1 MQLSSEQAAATAI
14 DDNLIV
20 NAGAGSGK
28 TTVITARYLRL
39 LEEGGLSPEQIV
51 AITFTRKAAREMRE
65 RIDRSLARLSED
77 DMRWKEARDQLIS
90 APISTIH
97 AFYARI
103 LKAFPVEA
111 QIDPSFRV
119 LDELEADIML
129 NEALAKVIAGALAE
143 NCPQLATFCQILGAQ
158 ALEEEGSLV
167 QQLRDIYQV
176 LLNRGIPVEKASLS
190 AIYSQQ
196 PDWKLCRDNFLRII
210 AGEERVA
217 AELGER
223 DTGDQISIRKALV
236 QAGQILAGVTN
247 SQDLVHLYSN
257 LAPLTQLKGGRL
269 KAQKEFVNPAV
280 GQLRQLLTG
289 ALAPVLGEAALS
301 LLNRLDG
308 IFREIKARAGG
319 LDYSDLQLAVWRLLE
334 NNPAVVSRL
343 RHRYKTYMIDE
354 FQDTDRLQ
362 HRIIRILVEEG
373 GIIPPG
379 RLYVV
384 GDEKQSI
391 YRFRGAEVRVFDDVR
406 TRIAGANPKLER
418 QITCNYRS
426 KKPLI
431 DLVNALF
438 SHLLETRPIKY
449 INLSA
454 HRRGVEPCAELIACS
469 AEPDIS
475 IQEAEAKAMADRIQ
489 AMVLGGQELTVDDQ
503 DRPRPVRYGDIAILI
518 KGRTHLRDYE
528 HHLRVAGIP
537 YIIVGG
543 VGFYQEQEILDIVNL
558 LRVVNNLRDELALVS
573 VLRSPLF
580 ALDDD
585 SLFFLSN
592 AKRAHGGSLLDHGGA
607 LDHGQARRLERAR
620 QIISRLREEKGR
632 MELPDLL
639 NYALDLTMFRE
650 LSLTSFSG
658 PQRYANLEKLVAL
671 AEGYTVSGH
680 TLTGFLNWLDFAATR
695 DEAAAQID
703 SDESDAVRIMTVH
716 ASKGLEFPVVFL
728 PVCSSR
734 LTVFSGSMLID
745 DHGSLIFRYP
755 WTCQAWEQ
763 AREWEKERE
772 LEEYIRLLYVAITRA
787 RDWLVAFVRE
797 PEQREESFNNW
808 LQEFATRAPEHFAP
822 VPSNPV
828 LPRRLVMPNS
838 LPDSASVPQWQPEH
852 IFTGLVPVGSGK
864 RTFRYYSISQ
874 FMLWKHDRDE
884 FDRCYLS
891 RWVDASDPRL
901 REHQAV
907 DWQHEPGGT
916 KFGTLLHRALKL
928 MDSNTNIDAL
938 LKDLIIR
945 DFPDANQ
952 GLKDR
957 VISSAKNLLE
967 HYHLESGPPGDYLTT
982 ISEQEFYF
990 RAGNALF
997 HGLIDRVLLAEGSVT
1012 VIDYKSNTIPEQ
1024 GIAPIVDAYTPQL
1037 RFYAMAAAAIFKRPA
1052 RAYLQMLRL
1061 PPGQQMVEIPVL
1073 DLQELVKELEQFV
1086 DYCEN
1091 AR

>member
-1 MQLSSEQAAATAI
+1 MQLSSEQVAATAI

-28 TTVITARYLRL
+28 TTVLTARYLRL

-65 RIDRSLARLSED
+65 RIDKSLARLSEG
-77 DMRWKEARDQLIS
+77 DMRWTEARGQLIS

-143 NCPQLATFCQILGAQ
+143 NCSHLATFSQILGAQ

-167 QQLRDIYQV
+167 QQLRDIY
-176 LLNRGIPVEKASLS
+176 LTMLNRGIPIEDASLS
-190 AIYSQQ
+190 AIYSEQ

-210 AGEERVA
+210 AEEERVA
-217 AELGER
+217 AELGAR
-223 DTGDQISIRKALV
+223 DTADQIGNRKALV
-236 QAGQILAGVTN
+236 QAGQILAEAAN
-247 SQDLVHLYSN
+247 PQDFVHIYSN

-269 KAQKEFVNPAV
+269 KAQKEFVNSAV

-289 ALAPVLGEAALS
+289 ALASVLGEAVLS

-362 HRIIRILVEEG
+362 HRIVRILVEEG
-373 GIIPPG
+373 GIIPPR

-406 TRIAGANPKLER
+406 TKIAGANPQLER

-438 SHLLETRPIKY
+438 SHLMETGPIKY
-449 INLSA
+449 LNLSA
-454 HRRGVEPCAELIACS
+454 HRKGIEPCAELIACS
-469 AEPDIS
+469 AEPDES

-489 AMVLGGQELTVDDQ
+489 AMVHGGQELATDDQ

-518 KGRTHLRDYE
+518 KSRTHLREYE
-528 HHLRVAGIP
+528 HHLRVVGIP

-543 VGFYQEQEILDIVNL
+543 VGFYQEQEILDIINL
-558 LRVVNNLRDELALVS
+558 LRAVNNLRDELALVS

-585 SLFFLSN
+585 SLFVLSN
-592 AKRAHGGSLLDHGGA
+592 AKRAHGGILLDHGDA
-607 LDHGQARRLERAR
+607 LDQGQARRLERAR
-620 QIISRLREEKGR
+620 EIIFRLREENGR

-658 PQRYANLEKLVAL
+658 LQRYANLEKLVTL
-671 AEGYTVSGH
+671 AEGYKDSGH
-680 TLTGFLNWLDFAATR
+680 TLTGFLKWLDFAATR
-695 DEAAAQID
+695 DEAAAQLD

-728 PVCSSR
+728 PICSSR
-734 LTVFSGSMLID
+734 LTVYSGSMLLD
-745 DHGSLIFRYP
+745 DQGSLVFRYP
-755 WTCQAWEQ
+755 WACQVWEQ
-763 AREWEKERE
+763 AREKDKERE
-772 LEEYIRLLYVAITRA
+772 REEYKRLLYVAVTRA
-787 RDWLVAFVRE
+787 KDWLVAFVRE
-797 PEQREESFNNW
+797 PEQRDESFNIW
-808 LQEFATRAPEHFAP
+808 LQEFATRSPEHFAP
-822 VPSNPV
+822 VPPNPV
-828 LPRRLVMPNS
+828 FPGSLAMSHS
-838 LPDSASVPQWQPEH
+838 LPDSVSAPQWQPEH

-864 RTFRYYSISQ
+864 RSFRYYSISQ
-874 FMLWKHDRDE
+874 FMQWKHDRDE

-891 RWVDASDPRL
+891 RRIDASDPRL
-901 REHQAV
+901 KEHQAG

-916 KFGTLLHRALKL
+916 KFGILLHRALEL
-928 MDSNTNIDAL
+928 MDSDSDIDAL
-938 LKDLIIR
+938 LQDLIIK

-952 GLKDR
+952 DQKDR
-957 VISSAKNLLE
+957 VFCSAKNLLE
-967 HYHLESGPPGDYLTT
+967 HYHLEPGPQGEFVTT
-982 ISEQEFYF
+982 ISEQEFYY
-990 RAGNALF
+990 RVGKSLF
-997 HGLIDRVLLAEGSVT
+997 YGLIDRVLLAEEFVA

-1052 RAYLQMLRL
+1052 RAYLQLLRL
-1061 PPGQQMVEIPVL
+1061 PPGQQTVEIPVM
-1073 DLQELVKELEQFV
+1073 DLQELVTELEQFV

-1091 AR
+1091 AQ